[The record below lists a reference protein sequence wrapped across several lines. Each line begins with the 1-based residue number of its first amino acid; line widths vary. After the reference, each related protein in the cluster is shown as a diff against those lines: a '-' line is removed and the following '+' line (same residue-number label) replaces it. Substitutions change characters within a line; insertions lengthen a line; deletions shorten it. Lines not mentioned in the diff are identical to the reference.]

1 MFVWQPDDDN
11 YDDDLGDYWTAIV
24 RYLESN
30 VRHSLE
36 SFILPVDHDNI
47 RVFREALN
55 GPAGRNTNR
64 SINQAPDFWDEKVSD
79 MNLKHNKIARQR
91 LGMEDKARSQTQWGP
106 FGEMQVP
113 WHYWLEYMKCN
124 SQRRL
129 DMLDGKFSI
138 EFRCLYYYSLL
149 NSNIIGV
156 CHTFQVFMHLLLV
169 MRNVTI
175 ATLQVSFG
183 IYPKISAGRSTAELV
198 PELPA
203 ALHRAEIL
211 LYLMQAAHY

>member
-1 MFVWQPDDDN
+1 MFVWQPDDGN
-11 YDDDLGDYWTAIV
+11 YDDDLGDYWAAIV

-64 SINQAPDFWDEKVSD
+64 SINQAPDFWDEKVSSKD
-79 MNLKHNKIARQR
+79 LKHNKIAREM
-91 LGMEDKARSQTQWGP
+91 LGMEDQARSQTQWGP
-106 FGEMQVP
+106 FGEMQLP

-129 DMLDGKFSI
+129 DMVDGKFSLNNL
-138 EFRCLYYYSLL
+138 FRFCCSYFHSLL
-149 NSNIIGV
+149 NSNLIVV
-156 CHTFQVFMHLLLV
+156 CY
-169 MRNVTI
+169 TI
-175 ATLQVSFG
+175 RFTCICCS
-183 IYPKISAGRSTAELV
+183 
-198 PELPA
+198 
-203 ALHRAEIL
+203 
-211 LYLMQAAHY
+211 